1 MFFRTR
7 TRILAIT
14 ALITG
19 PMTSICIALLVRV
32 TTWQARWYIVAALGM
47 LIGLTTLIYILLFA
61 LNSRLIRRFATTE
74 LALDQ
79 EDLARLAAKKLLNG
93 ELPTLPPYEE
103 NLVRWEAIKLARKYF
118 NQLGSKPNGKLI

>member
-1 MFFRTR
+1 
-7 TRILAIT
+7 
-14 ALITG
+14 
-19 PMTSICIALLVRV
+19 MTSICIALLVRV